1 MAEAAAKTALAGI
14 VVLVLVA
21 ATLVYGG
28 GTLQKPPPDAAYSGQ
43 NGSAGDVMRQNQTQG
58 FFSLTIAPRTVT
70 ARPGETVLYQVSVQ
84 PEDGFREP
92 VYLAVSATALNGA
105 ISRSSNLG
113 MISPPYGE
121 VIHEIVVPDLPP
133 LVSGTTV
140 DATIT
145 AAGGGT
151 VRTQHLQ
158 LVIES

>member
-14 VVLVLVA
+14 VVLVLVVIA
-21 ATLVYGG
+21 LAYGG
-28 GTLQKPPPDAAYSGQ
+28 GSIQKPTPDAEYSGQ
-43 NGSAGDVMRQNQTQG
+43 DGNEGDIMPQSRTQG
-58 FFSLTIAPRTVT
+58 SFSLTISPRTVT
-70 ARPGETVLYQVSVQ
+70 ARPGETILYRVSVQ

-113 MISPPYGE
+113 TISPPYGA
-121 VIHEIVVPDLPP
+121 VTREIVIPNLPP

-145 AAGGGT
+145 AVGGGT